1 LIVAALLLTC
11 CLSAPSEI
19 VIDSDTITLGALIP
33 FPASDA
39 RAPISLGYAPNPGL
53 ARRIPKY
60 EIIRKLNTANLPVD
74 DLQIPE
80 SILVQRRAVGLNREQ
95 VTRALLDAFTQ
106 RYSGANI
113 EITNVDLPPVQ
124 VGTGPVDISATL
136 PPKFDPSASV
146 FIRIDIRGSSF
157 ARNAYVRTNV
167 RIETEQPVLRNKVA
181 ATAAIQ
187 ASDIEMK
194 LAPVRGDVPDQ
205 IEGMLAKH
213 DLVPGQVLTKDAL
226 YMPLYVQ
233 KGDMVTVKASS
244 GGITIAAMMRAK
256 ASGKYG
262 DTIPVEHLTGQG
274 STTAR
279 IVGPRT
285 LESLQVT
292 K

>member
-1 LIVAALLLTC
+1 VFVAALLLTC
-11 CLSAPSEI
+11 CLSAPTEVVVDSE
-19 VIDSDTITLGALIP
+19 TITLGALIP

-39 RAPISLGYAPNPGL
+39 RAALPLGFAPNPGL
-53 ARRIPKY
+53 ARRIPKF
-60 EIIRKLNTANLPVD
+60 EIIQKLNGAKLPVD

-80 SILVQRRAVGLNREQ
+80 SILVQRRAVGLNRDQ

-113 EITNVDLPPVQ
+113 EITNIELPPVQ
-124 VGTGPVDISATL
+124 VGTGPVDISVTL
-136 PPKFDPSASV
+136 PAKFDPSASV
-146 FIRIDIRGSSF
+146 FVRIDIRGTSF
-157 ARNAYVRTNV
+157 ARSAFVRTNV
-167 RIETEQPVLRNKVA
+167 QIETELPVVRNKVPA
-181 ATAAIQ
+181 HSAIQ
-187 ASDIEMK
+187 ANDIEMK
-194 LAPVRGDVPDQ
+194 LAPVRGDVADQ
-205 IEGMLAKH
+205 FEGMLAKR
-213 DLVPGQVLTKDAL
+213 DLEPGQVLTKDAL

-233 KGDMVTVKASS
+233 RGDTVTVKASS

-262 DTIPVEHLTGQG
+262 DTILVEHLTGQG
-274 STTAR
+274 STMAR